1 MEKEVGEPMNMGSV
15 LPVGGA
21 PISDLDHKIE
31 QGLFVFASIDI
42 LREYFALISGER
54 QTHMDRS

>member
-1 MEKEVGEPMNMGSV
+1 MLLRQEPGSACLMEKEVGEPMNMGSV

-21 PISDLDHKIE
+21 PISDLDHEIE

-42 LREYFALISGER
+42 LR
-54 QTHMDRS
+54 